1 MELARASCKAR
12 GIVLLE
18 AAVENSS
25 GVIEAIQSTLSRG
38 AEAVFVPG
46 DTTVSS
52 VIDSIIATAA
62 KAGVPVFTVVPGTPD
77 RGTLFDVGFDFR
89 EVGLLAGRLAGD
101 LLRGTDP
108 ATIPIGETARE
119 IPPRLTINLAAP
131 GYDRS
136 RWRVPDDLLR
146 QAKVVIDP
154 DGRRDQPEAI
164 LAGPFSE
171 AESP

>member
-1 MELARASCKAR
+1 
-12 GIVLLE
+12 
-18 AAVENSS
+18 
-25 GVIEAIQSTLSRG
+25 VIEAIQSTLSRG

-62 KAGVPVFTVVPGTPD
+62 KAGVPVFTVVPGKPD

-101 LLRGTDP
+101 LLGGTDP
-108 ATIPIGETARE
+108 TTVPIGETARE
-119 IPPRLTINLAAP
+119 IPPRLTMNLAAP

-136 RWRVPDDLLR
+136 RWRVPDDLVR
-146 QAKVVIDP
+146 QAKVVIDAA
-154 DGRRDQPEAI
+154 GRRDQPEAI
-164 LAGPFSE
+164 LTGPFTE
-171 AESP
+171 AESR